1 MNLFNRIFMVLLC
14 LALVGAAIGISVLT
28 WTIPE
33 DSIQWLRESADWLDD
48 HNQDSEKIVLTAV
61 AGVIGFLTLMIAL
74 LQLMPQSSSE
84 VKVTDLKAGGAVLS
98 TAAISQ
104 RVEEAVRGVPHVAEV
119 RSNVKAKRKGVL
131 VSLDLLVDPEA
142 NLADVTDQACQVV
155 QDVLTNRVHVALA
168 EPPRVRLHYRE
179 RGRRQQLRPVETRA
193 PEPTPLTPLPPPE
206 SEPVATV
213 EEAREEEGHRE
224 GEEVAVGTNAGGDE
238 KESQERERQSQV

>member
-14 LALVGAAIGISVLT
+14 LVLVGAAISVIVLT

-33 DSIQWLRESADWLDD
+33 DSIQWLRDSADWLDD
-48 HNQDSEKIVLTAV
+48 RNQDSEKIVLTAV
-61 AGVIGFLTLMIAL
+61 AAVIGFLALMIAL

-131 VSLDLLVDPEA
+131 VGLDLLVEPEA

-155 QDVLTNRVHVALA
+155 QDVLTNRRVHVALA

-179 RGRRQQLRPVETRA
+179 RGRRQQLRTVETPA
-193 PEPTPLTPLPPPE
+193 PTPLPLPPPE
-206 SEPVATV
+206 PEPGATL
-213 EEAREEEGHRE
+213 EEAHEEGEHRE
-224 GEEVAVGTNAGGDE
+224 GEEVAVATTAGSSENESEE
-238 KESQERERQSQV
+238 KERQPQA